1 MHSIVVVEKI
11 IKKDDGDFMQSCSML
26 RLRFKGY
33 VVNRTWHLI
42 KGETLLLLKSYGTLL
57 CNHASLLFFLLGTI
71 EVGR

>member
-1 MHSIVVVEKI
+1 
-11 IKKDDGDFMQSCSML
+11 MQSCSML

-71 EVGR
+71 EVAR